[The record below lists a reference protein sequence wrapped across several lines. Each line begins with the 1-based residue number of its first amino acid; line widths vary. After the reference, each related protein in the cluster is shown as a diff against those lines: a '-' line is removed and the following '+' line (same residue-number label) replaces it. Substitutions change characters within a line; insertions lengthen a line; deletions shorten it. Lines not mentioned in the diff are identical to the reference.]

1 MKIPPEIMSKC
12 VKFFKSNGVI
22 SSAHVQMKAKVSF
35 DVAAEICKQIE
46 KRFPNLW
53 REGKEKFIKQYIGHR

>member
-1 MKIPPEIMSKC
+1 MKIPLEIMSKC

-22 SSAHVQMKAKVSF
+22 STAHVQMKARVEYETA
-35 DVAAEICKQIE
+35 VEICKKIE

-53 REGKEKFIKQYIGHR
+53 REGKEKFLKQYIGHR

>member
-1 MKIPPEIMSKC
+1 MKIPTEIMSKC

-22 SSAHVQMKAKVSF
+22 THAHVQMKARVGF
-35 DVAAEICKQIE
+35 EVATEICKQIE

-53 REGKEKFIKQYIGHR
+53 REGKEKFLKQYIGHR

>member
-12 VKFFKSNGVI
+12 VKFFKINGVI
-22 SSAHVQMKAKVSF
+22 SNTHVQMKAKVGYETA
-35 DVAAEICKQIE
+35 VEICKQIE

-53 REGKEKFIKQYIGHR
+53 RVGKEKFMKDYVRHR